1 MMMVSAFKGDYE
13 SAETQTWMAGRIQRI
28 LTQGY
33 NELSKGKRRLSDF
46 IKEKW
51 KIV

>member
-1 MMMVSAFKGDYE
+1 MRVV
-13 SAETQTWMAGRIQRI
+13 ETQSSMAGRIQRI
-28 LTQGY
+28 LQQGY